1 LRLDSFLSEV
11 RLIKRRTQAKKACE
25 NQIVLID
32 GMVAKPGKEVKA
44 GQIITINFTNRTLEV
59 EVLEVPSKSVKKE
72 EAKNFYRIIRE
83 EKRKED
89 LF

>member
-1 LRLDSFLSEV
+1 
-11 RLIKRRTQAKKACE
+11 
-25 NQIVLID
+25 
-32 GMVAKPGKEVKA
+32 VKA

-89 LF
+89 IF